1 MSVAARNA
9 ANQKLNASR
18 NYPHV
23 PVVFKVCKD
32 AG

>member
-1 MSVAARNA
+1 MSVAARIA

-18 NYPHV
+18 NYPRV
-23 PVVFKVCKD
+23 PALLKVCKD